1 MGGKT
6 AGKRGVG
13 QPRKYGEQATV
24 VLTVTAPQ
32 DLIDRLDA
40 EVALRRDRGD
50 RVSRSS
56 VVVELLTAGLGY
68 RRVPPPG

>member
-1 MGGKT
+1 MGGKN

-32 DLIDRLDA
+32 DLIARLDE

-56 VVVELLTAGLGY
+56 VVVELLAAGLG
-68 RRVPPPG
+68 RRG